1 MAAATT
7 SEAPAEAGIDREKW
21 RILILL
27 AAAQFL
33 VVLDASITNVAL
45 PSIGTALDV
54 SQSQLAWV
62 VNAYVLTFGGFLLL
76 GGRMADLLGR
86 RRIFMAG
93 LVLFAVASLTA
104 GLAQDEGMLIAS
116 RAVQGLGAALLSPA
130 ALSIVTATFKEGR
143 ERNTALGV
151 WGAVAGSGGAVGVL
165 LGGVLTEY
173 LSWRWVFLVNVPIV
187 VLVLFLVP
195 RTVPESKSEKVIKNY
210 DIPGAISITAG
221 LSLLVYALVNANSA
235 GWGSTETLGL
245 VAGAIALLVAF
256 VFIESRASDPLVPF
270 DIFGSRT
277 RNGSYA
283 VGLLLAA
290 SLFSMFFFVS
300 LYMQQVL
307 GWDALKAGLAYL
319 PLALTIMVGAVVG
332 SQLANKIGFK
342 PVLVAGMV
350 FTGLG
355 LLWWTQISVHGTF
368 LSDVLGP
375 SMLAALGLG
384 LSFPGSTVGGTAGV
398 RQDEAGL
405 ASGLIN
411 SAQQIGGALGL
422 AILSAIAT
430 AKTDHAMTAAH
441 GVPGALPGALTD
453 GFQAAFAVGAGFA
466 FAGAI
471 IALVVISGRD
481 SRAAIGEAAPAAV

>member
-1 MAAATT
+1 MST
-7 SEAPAEAGIDREKW
+7 SAPIAPPDEEGISPEKW

-45 PSIGTALDV
+45 PSIGIALDV
-54 SQSQLAWV
+54 TQSDLAWV

-86 RRIFMAG
+86 RRIFIVG
-93 LVLFAVASLTA
+93 LTLFAVASLTA
-104 GLAQDEGMLIAS
+104 GLAQDETMLIVS

-130 ALSIVTATFKEGR
+130 ALSIVTATFKEGK

-187 VLVLFLVP
+187 VLVVFLVP
-195 RTVPESKSEKVIKNY
+195 RVIAESRSEKEIKTY
-210 DIPGAISITAG
+210 DVPGAVSITAG
-221 LSLLVYALVNANSA
+221 LSLFVYALVNANEA
-235 GWGSTETLGL
+235 GWGSTETLVL
-245 VAGAIALLVAF
+245 VAAAVALIVAF
-256 VFIESRASDPLVPF
+256 VIIESRVADPLVPF
-270 DIFGSRT
+270 DIFSSRT
-277 RNGSYA
+277 RNGSYI

-319 PLALTIMVGAVVG
+319 PLAVTIMFGAIVG
-332 SQLANKIGFK
+332 SQLANKVGFK
-342 PVLVAGMV
+342 PVLAAGMV
-350 FTGLG
+350 FTAIG
-355 LLWWTQISVHGTF
+355 LLWWTQISVDGSF

-375 SMLAALGLG
+375 SMVAALGLG
-384 LSFPGSTVGGTAGV
+384 LSFPGATVGGTAGV
-398 RQDEAGL
+398 RMDEAGL

-411 SAQQIGGALGL
+411 SAQQVGGALGL

-430 AKTDHAMTAAH
+430 SVTGDTITPAS
-441 GVPGALPGALTD
+441 LTD

-466 FAGAI
+466 ILGAI
-471 IALVVISGRD
+471 VALTVIKSSD
-481 SRAAIGEAAPAAV
+481 SRAAISADGPPAIV

>member
-1 MAAATT
+1 MST
-7 SEAPAEAGIDREKW
+7 SAPIAPPDEEGISPEKW

-45 PSIGTALDV
+45 PSIGIALDV
-54 SQSQLAWV
+54 TQSDLAWV

-86 RRIFMAG
+86 RRIFVVG
-93 LVLFAVASLTA
+93 LTLFAIASLTA
-104 GLAQDEGMLIAS
+104 GLAQDETMLIVS

-130 ALSIVTATFKEGR
+130 ALSIVTATFKEGK

-187 VLVLFLVP
+187 VLVVFLVP
-195 RTVPESKSEKVIKNY
+195 RVIAESRSEKEIKSY
-210 DIPGAISITAG
+210 DVPGAVSITAG
-221 LSLLVYALVNANSA
+221 LSLFVYALVNANEA
-235 GWGSTETLGL
+235 GWGSTETLVL
-245 VAGAIALLVAF
+245 VAAAVALIVAF
-256 VFIESRASDPLVPF
+256 VIIESRVADPLVPF
-270 DIFGSRT
+270 DIFSSRT
-277 RNGSYA
+277 RNGSYI

-319 PLALTIMVGAVVG
+319 PLAVTIMFGAIVG
-332 SQLANKIGFK
+332 SQLANKVGFK
-342 PVLVAGMV
+342 PVLAAGMV
-350 FTGLG
+350 FTAIG
-355 LLWWTQISVHGTF
+355 LLWWTQISVHGSF

-375 SMLAALGLG
+375 SMVAALGLG
-384 LSFPGSTVGGTAGV
+384 LSFPGATVGGTAGV
-398 RQDEAGL
+398 RMDEAGL

-411 SAQQIGGALGL
+411 SAQQVGGALGL

-430 AKTDHAMTAAH
+430 SVTGDTITPAS
-441 GVPGALPGALTD
+441 LTD

-466 FAGAI
+466 ILGAI
-471 IALVVISGRD
+471 VALTVIKSSD
-481 SRAAIGEAAPAAV
+481 SRAAISADGPPAIV

>member
-1 MAAATT
+1 MST
-7 SEAPAEAGIDREKW
+7 SAPIAPPDEEGISPEKW

-45 PSIGTALDV
+45 PSIGIALDV
-54 SQSQLAWV
+54 TQSDLAWV

-76 GGRMADLLGR
+76 GGRLADLLGR
-86 RRIFMAG
+86 RRIFIVG
-93 LVLFAVASLTA
+93 LALFAVASLTA
-104 GLAQDEGMLIAS
+104 GLAQDEAMLIVS

-130 ALSIVTATFKEGR
+130 ALSIVTATFKEGK

-187 VLVLFLVP
+187 VLVVFLVP
-195 RTVPESKSEKVIKNY
+195 RVIAESKSEKEIKSY
-210 DIPGAISITAG
+210 DVPGAVSITAG
-221 LSLLVYALVNANSA
+221 LSLFVYALVNANEA
-235 GWGSTETLGL
+235 GWGSTETLVL
-245 VAGAIALLVAF
+245 VAAAIALIVAF
-256 VFIESRASDPLVPF
+256 VVIESRVADPLVPF
-270 DIFGSRT
+270 DIFSSRT
-277 RNGSYA
+277 RNGSYI

-319 PLALTIMVGAVVG
+319 PLAVTIMFGAIVG
-332 SQLANKIGFK
+332 SQLANKVGFK
-342 PVLVAGMV
+342 PVLAAGMV
-350 FTGLG
+350 FTAIG
-355 LLWWTQISVHGTF
+355 LLWWTQISVDGSF

-375 SMLAALGLG
+375 SMVAALGLG
-384 LSFPGSTVGGTAGV
+384 LSFPGATVGGTAGV
-398 RQDEAGL
+398 RMDEAGL

-411 SAQQIGGALGL
+411 SAQQVGGALGL

-430 AKTDHAMTAAH
+430 SVTGDTITPAS
-441 GVPGALPGALTD
+441 LTD

-466 FAGAI
+466 ILGAI
-471 IALVVISGRD
+471 VALTVIKSSD
-481 SRAAIGEAAPAAV
+481 SRAAISAEGPPAIV

>member
-1 MAAATT
+1 MST
-7 SEAPAEAGIDREKW
+7 SAPIAPPDEEGISPEKW

-45 PSIGTALDV
+45 PSIGIALDV
-54 SQSQLAWV
+54 TQSDLAWV

-86 RRIFMAG
+86 RRIFVLG
-93 LVLFAVASLTA
+93 LTLFAVASLTA
-104 GLAQDEGMLIAS
+104 GLAQDETMLIVS

-130 ALSIVTATFKEGR
+130 ALSIVTATFKEGK

-187 VLVLFLVP
+187 VLVVFLVP
-195 RTVPESKSEKVIKNY
+195 RVIAESRSEKEIKSY
-210 DIPGAISITAG
+210 DVPGAVSITAG
-221 LSLLVYALVNANSA
+221 LSLFVYALVNANEA
-235 GWGSTETLGL
+235 GWGSTETLVL
-245 VAGAIALLVAF
+245 VAVAVALIVAF
-256 VFIESRASDPLVPF
+256 IVIESRVADPLVPF
-270 DIFGSRT
+270 DIFSSRT
-277 RNGSYA
+277 RNGSYI

-319 PLALTIMVGAVVG
+319 PLAVTIMFGAIVG
-332 SQLANKIGFK
+332 SQLANKVGFK
-342 PVLVAGMV
+342 PVLAAGMV
-350 FTGLG
+350 FTAIG
-355 LLWWTQISVHGTF
+355 LLWWTQISVDGSF

-375 SMLAALGLG
+375 SMVAALGLG
-384 LSFPGSTVGGTAGV
+384 LSFPGATVGGTAGV
-398 RQDEAGL
+398 RMDEAGL

-411 SAQQIGGALGL
+411 SAQQVGGALGL

-430 AKTDHAMTAAH
+430 SVTGDTINPAS
-441 GVPGALPGALTD
+441 LTD

-466 FAGAI
+466 VLGAI
-471 IALVVISGRD
+471 VALTVIKSSD
-481 SRAAIGEAAPAAV
+481 SRAAISADGPPAIV